1 MNYIIEFNIIHSI
14 CQMSS
19 VFSAEMWP
27 LLYVRA
33 AAVSEDV
40 QDIPQDIPVLRLLL
54 TNI

>member
-1 MNYIIEFNIIHSI
+1 
-14 CQMSS
+14 
-19 VFSAEMWP
+19 VFSAEIWP